1 MEKEWQEY
9 VANLRGMI
17 DNYDIDDLQRH
28 IQAAGEMKDF
38 FTNIP
43 L

>member
-1 MEKEWQEY
+1 MEKEWKEH
-9 VANLRGMI
+9 VDNLRGMI
-17 DNYDIDDLQRH
+17 KNYDIDDISRR